1 MNITTMLEN
10 PVELTREMITENPT
24 LQARLADLKKRDE
37 EYTKIS
43 SSLPLNI
50 DYTRL
55 DHTQLKAVVYTRCKY
70 FLSHI
75 LYDPITNAPVLAYDV
90 MCKILYDSKAG
101 MTANDPVFMSDT
113 LSNMFIKNMLKSR
126 KSGNIPNSILT
137 TDFKLNKEEKTIV
150 ELINKIN
157 EVYTYVSKKI
167 LSRYP
172 KHEKHALGDRTK
184 NELLGA
190 VTNLIQARDIP
201 SARFKHLQAAQAHI
215 STFEALMQNGYSLH
229 SPASLDMVITTVM
242 KPIASYKEEKGLP
255 LGNISSQ
262 IFSNV
267 YMNVFDQQV
276 KRVYKIKYYVRYAD
290 DMFFIVDGKD
300 AAKELKN
307 RSIEFLKSILNLTVC
322 YNKVNIVKN
331 ISVDALGL
339 KVTLDGIYLTKRSKD
354 KFKQI
359 LKNSK
364 DVAHSLNSWFGAKSL
379 AKCFNFINNNIC
391 KKNNLSFKTNKF
403 TIS

>member
-10 PVELTREMITENPT
+10 PVELTREIVTENPT

-137 TDFKLNKEEKTIV
+137 TDFKLN
-150 ELINKIN
+150 
-157 EVYTYVSKKI
+157 
-167 LSRYP
+167 
-172 KHEKHALGDRTK
+172 
-184 NELLGA
+184 
-190 VTNLIQARDIP
+190 
-201 SARFKHLQAAQAHI
+201 
-215 STFEALMQNGYSLH
+215 
-229 SPASLDMVITTVM
+229 
-242 KPIASYKEEKGLP
+242 
-255 LGNISSQ
+255 
-262 IFSNV
+262 
-267 YMNVFDQQV
+267 
-276 KRVYKIKYYVRYAD
+276 
-290 DMFFIVDGKD
+290 
-300 AAKELKN
+300 
-307 RSIEFLKSILNLTVC
+307 
-322 YNKVNIVKN
+322 
-331 ISVDALGL
+331 
-339 KVTLDGIYLTKRSKD
+339 
-354 KFKQI
+354 
-359 LKNSK
+359 

-403 TIS
+403 TIC